1 MLDVGVEHVVQFV
14 SDNASSI
21 FATVGKLLMEKYPT
35 LFWTPCVADYLD
47 LMLENVGKIEWVKF
61 VLDKA
66 KFITRYI
73 YNHARLYNLMR
84 EHTENKEIAQLVPPV
99 ISRFATNFILLQSL
113 CAYEYNLKRMVLS
126 DEWNNSHYSKTAE
139 GKAVEKV
146 IFQFPFWR
154 DAGEVVAISE
164 LLVKVLRMVDADKAQ
179 MGYIYEALD
188 AAKESIRAKFQGR
201 EGKSEYKIRPEI

>member
-1 MLDVGVEHVVQFV
+1 
-14 SDNASSI
+14 
-21 FATVGKLLMEKYPT
+21 
-35 LFWTPCVADYLD
+35 
-47 LMLENVGKIEWVKF
+47 
-61 VLDKA
+61 
-66 KFITRYI
+66 
-73 YNHARLYNLMR
+73 
-84 EHTENKEIAQLVPPV
+84 
-99 ISRFATNFILLQSL
+99 
-113 CAYEYNLKRMVLS
+113 MVLS

-179 MGYIYEALD
+179 MGYIYEGLD

-201 EGKSEYKIRPEI
+201 EDEYLHVSENMDFGWQLEFYEPLHVVGYFLNPAFFYDKSLHVNSRLTESVFQCIERMYPDDITRASIVQQLQEYRDASGLFGSAVVI